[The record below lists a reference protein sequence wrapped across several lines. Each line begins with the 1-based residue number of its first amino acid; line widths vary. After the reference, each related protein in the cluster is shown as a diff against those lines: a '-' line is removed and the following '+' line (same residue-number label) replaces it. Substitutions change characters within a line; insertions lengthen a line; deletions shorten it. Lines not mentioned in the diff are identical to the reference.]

1 MLKDKDNDNE
11 MYCYLQD
18 DNVDA
23 FNKGLEEGREV
34 DLTNTRFR
42 SFDLR
47 GANLEGLDL
56 SGSYFKNTD
65 LRGVDLSK
73 CKMAGS
79 SLLNAKISGVHFP
92 AHFRAEEITMSV
104 IYGTCLRVSK

>member
-1 MLKDKDNDNE
+1 MLEDKNDE
-11 MYCYLQD
+11 MYGYLQD
-18 DNVDA
+18 DNVDD
-23 FNKGLEEGREV
+23 FNKGLEEGKPV
-34 DLTNTRFR
+34 DLTNARFR

-65 LRGVDLSK
+65 LRGIDLSK

-92 AHFRAEEITMSV
+92 AHFSADEITMSL